1 MHLSNDRPLRQ
12 REGDQQLFGRVAFRA
27 GPRGSPVGE
36 GVEAGCPGAVHQAQ
50 SSHGGV
56 AVQSP
61 LVAGGGWG
69 GPQAVAFMQAYV
81 QVVNAVRAGSTGS
94 TVRQSVDP
102 PAAASPKCISASAS
116 AGLTRLESSSRG
128 LASAAARAGS
138 CVRQASKRA
147 EILIVVECSSSS
159 EWSCTVVF
167 ISMYPH
173 TLSALG

>member
-1 MHLSNDRPLRQ
+1 M
-12 REGDQQLFGRVAFRA
+12 
-27 GPRGSPVGE
+27 GE

-81 QVVNAVRAGSTGS
+81 QVVNAVRAGSTG

-116 AGLTRLESSSRG
+116 AGLTRLESSSSSPRE
-128 LASAAARAGS
+128 LEA
-138 CVRQASKRA
+138 VRQASKRA
-147 EILIVVECSSSS
+147 RARHRAS
-159 EWSCTVVF
+159 ERA
-167 ISMYPH
+167 P
-173 TLSALG
+173 LLRAAAAEDRP

>member
-1 MHLSNDRPLRQ
+1 M
-12 REGDQQLFGRVAFRA
+12 
-27 GPRGSPVGE
+27 GE

-81 QVVNAVRAGSTGS
+81 QVVVNAVRAGSTG

-116 AGLTRLESSSRG
+116 AGLTSEVGVFVL
-128 LASAAARAGS
+128 LAARAGS
-138 CVRQASKRA
+138 CS
-147 EILIVVECSSSS
+147 LHSG
-159 EWSCTVVF
+159 
-167 ISMYPH
+167 
-173 TLSALG
+173 SAF

>member
-1 MHLSNDRPLRQ
+1 M
-12 REGDQQLFGRVAFRA
+12 
-27 GPRGSPVGE
+27 GE

-81 QVVNAVRAGSTGS
+81 QVVMNAVRAGSTG

-116 AGLTRLESSSRG
+116 AGLTRLESSS
-128 LASAAARAGS
+128 
-138 CVRQASKRA
+138 
-147 EILIVVECSSSS
+147 SSPS
-159 EWSCTVVF
+159 WK
-167 ISMYPH
+167 
-173 TLSALG
+173 L